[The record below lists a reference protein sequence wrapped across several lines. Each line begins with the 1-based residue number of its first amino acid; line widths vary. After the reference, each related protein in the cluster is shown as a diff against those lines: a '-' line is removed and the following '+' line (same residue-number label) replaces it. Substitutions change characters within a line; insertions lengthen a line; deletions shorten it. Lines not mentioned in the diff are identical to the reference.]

1 MTPELQARSRQGW
14 LRVLF
19 FCPLALFCSVA
30 LAAERS
36 SSGACDDVPEGER
49 RLCLMVQACATLAD
63 AANRQECF
71 AAAADRLTGP
81 ETRSV
86 ELRGVEAAPI
96 EPARAET
103 VQPAPIERE
112 AVQAAVVEHREA
124 PASPTEPSA
133 EAPVADEKPS
143 RIRQGM
149 RTLGGVRRLFTRRS
163 ETQEDEIPRRF
174 TAQVTAYRDLVRDR
188 QLVVLDDKLLFE
200 GDNAAS
206 SAIRVG
212 DEVRV
217 VKVSS
222 RRGRSYQITGPSRR
236 YFTALRIRCESGDLS
251 ADNRRKC
258 DRMMG
263 DPDD

>member
-1 MTPELQARSRQGW
+1 
-14 LRVLF
+14 
-19 FCPLALFCSVA
+19 
-30 LAAERS
+30 
-36 SSGACDDVPEGER
+36 
-49 RLCLMVQACATLAD
+49 MVQACATLPD
-63 AANRQECF
+63 AGRRQECF

-81 ETRSV
+81 EPASV
-86 ELRGVEAAPI
+86 ELERVEPVPMEPVDVDSVRPVPIQREVVETAA
-96 EPARAET
+96 T
-103 VQPAPIERE
+103 QDRE
-112 AVQAAVVEHREA
+112 ATESLGQQTASEPPAVDA
-124 PASPTEPSA
+124 
-133 EAPVADEKPS
+133 KPS

-149 RTLGGVRRLFTRRS
+149 RTLGGVRRLFARRS

-174 TAQVTAYRDLVRDR
+174 TAEVTAYRDLVRDR

-236 YFTALRIRCESGDLS
+236 YFTALRIRCEFADLS

-263 DPDD
+263 GPDD